1 MEGTVTKLSLLFALI
16 VIILTVLI
24 VFVMLNASI
33 ALSSCPFSC
42 HTYLWYWGRHHTGL
56 IRKIFQGTFCL
67 KITQKCVGLRIH
79 IHGFLNVCVIFL
91 FVYMCC
97 FCISA
102 ACVLMLFVYLL
113 FVYLWYYLCIR
124 IFSFL
129 VFVCGG
135 LGCNQRQCCLLYESD
150 PPIVCDPLFNNTN
163 IIIIIIVYCYLQ
175 FQFWL
180 FNCSIKKHHNW
191 F

>member
-16 VIILTVLI
+16 AIILTVLI

-33 ALSSCPFSC
+33 ATL
-42 HTYLWYWGRHHTGL
+42 RNQTGL
-56 IRKIFQGTFCL
+56 IRKIFKAHFGWKL
-67 KITQKCVGLRIH
+67 SKYGL
-79 IHGFLNVCVIFL
+79 VCVHTWIFKCMCNFL

-97 FCISA
+97 LCISV
-102 ACVLMLFVYLL
+102 ACVLMLL
-113 FVYLWYYLCIR
+113 VYLWYYLCIR

-150 PPIVCDPLFNNTN
+150 PPIVCDTLFNNTN
-163 IIIIIIVYCYLQ
+163 IIIIIVHCYIQ
-175 FQFWL
+175 FEFWL
-180 FNCSIKKHHNW
+180 FNSA
-191 F
+191 

>member
-1 MEGTVTKLSLLFALI
+1 MEGTVTKHSLLFALI

-113 FVYLWYYLCIR
+113 FVYLWYYLC
-124 IFSFL
+124 FCVLESFL

-150 PPIVCDPLFNNTN
+150 PPIVCDPLFNNTD
-163 IIIIIIVYCYLQ
+163 IIIIIVYRYL
-175 FQFWL
+175 
-180 FNCSIKKHHNW
+180 
-191 F
+191 

>member
-1 MEGTVTKLSLLFALI
+1 MECTVTKLSLLFALI

-33 ALSSCPFSC
+33 ASSSCPFSC
-42 HTYLWYWGRHHTGL
+42 HTYLWYWGRHQTGL
-56 IRKIFQGTFCL
+56 IRKIFKAHFGWKL
-67 KITQKCVGLRIH
+67 SKYAL
-79 IHGFLNVCVIFL
+79 VCVHTWIFKCMCNFL

-97 FCISA
+97 LSISV

-150 PPIVCDPLFNNTN
+150 PPIVCDPLFNNTDIITN
-163 IIIIIIVYCYLQ
+163 IIIIIIVYCYPI
-175 FQFWL
+175 
-180 FNCSIKKHHNW
+180 SILII
-191 F
+191 